1 MEITETE
8 IIEAAIAGTTI
19 SAEAEAEAEKA
30 LTQVAEA
37 ITTKLSG
44 KRRID

>member
-19 SAEAEAEAEKA
+19 SAEAEAENA
-30 LTQVAEA
+30 LIQVAEA